1 MPLYPFRDKRPVI
14 AVDAF
19 IAPNA
24 VVIGDTEIG
33 SGSNIWF
40 NCVLRG
46 DVNKIHI
53 GTGTNVQDGT
63 IVHVSRKTYP
73 TFIGNHV
80 TVGHKVLLHGC
91 TLEDHAFIGMQA
103 TIMDN
108 CVVETDGMVA
118 AGALLTPG
126 KRVKR
131 GELWA
136 GSPARFLRLRSTE
149 EIEQFRAT
157 APHYVALGAEY
168 ARTLATMDGASARDS

>member
-14 AVDAF
+14 AADAF

-73 TFIGNHV
+73 TFIGNGV
-80 TVGHKVLLHGC
+80 TQG
-91 TLEDHAFIGMQA
+91 
-103 TIMDN
+103 
-108 CVVETDGMVA
+108 
-118 AGALLTPG
+118 
-126 KRVKR
+126 
-131 GELWA
+131 
-136 GSPARFLRLRSTE
+136 
-149 EIEQFRAT
+149 
-157 APHYVALGAEY
+157 
-168 ARTLATMDGASARDS
+168 